1 MPFVLNFAR
10 SCGDNYGTCSI
21 CDELAIN
28 YVFFIRNKLIKR
40 RKYKSKKEDNLQQ
53 TLLISEFKNKGIP
66 LKEVELHQIIKK
78 KDKLL
83 LIVIL
88 YQVSTLYFS
97 VRILIC
103 TQWKLFD

>member
-28 YVFFIRNKLIKR
+28 YIFFIRSKLIKR

-78 KDKLL
+78 RQVVTDHNF
-83 LIVIL
+83 
-88 YQVSTLYFS
+88 VSTLYFFF
-97 VRILIC
+97 RILN
-103 TQWKLFD
+103 